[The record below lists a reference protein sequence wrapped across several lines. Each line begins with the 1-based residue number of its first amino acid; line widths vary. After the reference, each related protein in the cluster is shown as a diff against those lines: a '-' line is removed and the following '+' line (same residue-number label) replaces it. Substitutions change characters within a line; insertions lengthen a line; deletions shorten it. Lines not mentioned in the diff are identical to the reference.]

1 MYKRLRKNKSGSTTV
16 YLLDS
21 VRIEGKKHA
30 SSKVIK
36 CFGSSKDQDIIDK
49 WEAEAEEL
57 RFNLVAKKITSRDFT
72 TIKHDDDINTCKVTE
87 TGIKYLYT
95 SIFDSIFSKLNFK
108 NINKKELANLVIM
121 RLAMP
126 VSKLRTANIAS
137 DFGIEDMTIN
147 KIYKMMDKIGDTQ
160 INTIKRHVFKN
171 TQSMLDNNLQVIFYD
186 LTTIYF
192 EANSQSDLKEFGF
205 SKDGK
210 SQHVQIS
217 LALMVTDH
225 GMPIGYEIFKGNT
238 FEGSTLIP
246 TLEKIKKD
254 YGVEDITIVAD
265 SAMLS
270 EKNISSLIDRK
281 YKFIVSARVRNMSKQ
296 LTEKMLNNEQYFQ
309 LNNLH
314 YKSINMEN
322 GKKLLCVFSED
333 RKRKDEY
340 DREQALERLKKLE
353 GKNTKSVLKGS
364 LKKMYIKVN
373 NESIIALDE
382 KKIEASKKLDGYF
395 GFISNVDLKEEEIIA
410 QYKGLWQV
418 EQSFRLTK
426 HNLKIRPVYHYVDRR
441 IKAHFAICYLS
452 LALVRSLE
460 YKLKQ
465 VGHYMP
471 IEELHHH
478 LKQIKEVKLT
488 VNNQESTITTDIPN
502 EVIKILIALN
512 IAIPKRYSS
521 RSRV

>member
-1 MYKRLRKNKSGSTTV
+1 
-16 YLLDS
+16 
-21 VRIEGKKHA
+21 
-30 SSKVIK
+30 
-36 CFGSSKDQDIIDK
+36 
-49 WEAEAEEL
+49 
-57 RFNLVAKKITSRDFT
+57 
-72 TIKHDDDINTCKVTE
+72 
-87 TGIKYLYT
+87 
-95 SIFDSIFSKLNFK
+95 
-108 NINKKELANLVIM
+108 
-121 RLAMP
+121 
-126 VSKLRTANIAS
+126 
-137 DFGIEDMTIN
+137 
-147 KIYKMMDKIGDTQ
+147 
-160 INTIKRHVFKN
+160 
-171 TQSMLDNNLQVIFYD
+171 
-186 LTTIYF
+186 
-192 EANSQSDLKEFGF
+192 
-205 SKDGK
+205 
-210 SQHVQIS
+210 
-217 LALMVTDH
+217 
-225 GMPIGYEIFKGNT
+225 
-238 FEGSTLIP
+238 
-246 TLEKIKKD
+246 
-254 YGVEDITIVAD
+254 
-265 SAMLS
+265 
-270 EKNISSLIDRK
+270 
-281 YKFIVSARVRNMSKQ
+281 
-296 LTEKMLNNEQYFQ
+296 
-309 LNNLH
+309 
-314 YKSINMEN
+314 
-322 GKKLLCVFSED
+322 
-333 RKRKDEY
+333 
-340 DREQALERLKKLE
+340 
-353 GKNTKSVLKGS
+353 
-364 LKKMYIKVN
+364 MYIKVN